1 MFYNKSTNLNLRKV
15 FTMKKFRKIL
25 AAMMAL
31 TMMTSTVAMTAC
43 EFLGGSRELSSIVVT
58 NGSIST
64 SYTLNETVS
73 FEEMVITAKYN
84 DASTETVAFENVK
97 VYLNDEDITNDLNK
111 ITATV
116 GTKTVVIE
124 YEGKKA
130 MITITV
136 SSKVDDGG
144 NEGGDGGNEGGD
156 EGGNEGGN
164 QNPPVVTPIIVAGF
178 EAPGSY
184 TTHLNQKKAAGT
196 AAYGEEGYEAQ
207 FAIANDIY
215 MAGDDNAFKFLP
227 QLRFLNEND
236 QPETAVAFKSQTT
249 VSLYNGTDYVALES
263 RNGEEANVVEYY
275 KDETVYLTANVT
287 NNTYDF
293 ADAAIGQQ
301 FKLSVLPQGNYMYTG
316 KAVDCEVTVVDGF
329 NVYTA
334 KQLAVIDND
343 TDEDRAGYWDDIKEA
358 EGLTD
363 VNPAA
368 IVIQNDITMTAN
380 DIPAAFQYTLEQ
392 EVKYYREA
400 DAETKANPIAADK
413 TFLYDLEDI
422 FSRIINNGQSFKI
435 YGNYFNLNLGQMPL
449 VCSFANEFNGE
460 GYGSDG
466 SNTQLLR
473 IVGEGTLDAE
483 PTGIFEMKNLN
494 VKGNANISD
503 YVYVTESGEALSV
516 YAGGLIFVKTIGV
529 NSVLDNV
536 LARTNFVTFFPEGEN
551 ANMALKNSKAYD
563 SYANAA
569 FVWGKNTFTIENCD
583 MARAGGPLILAQ
595 HVDPEDKDGNYSTIT
610 ADEKSTFKNLVTGKE
625 FWFNSYGAGSVVAN
639 LRALNAAVV
648 GVSQSVS
655 SQMSGGQQV
664 ITNSFMTSNDD
675 NGKLNMIYLLMPNGT
690 DTTIVGK
697 ADVEGSFSYKG
708 YEATRVKGTTMGD
721 KVHTAFA
728 TNAGMGFGISFN
740 LKDGFMHMQ
749 PDASGNL
756 TPVPDPATVGNF
768 VSTSESYLG
777 INLGAFTLFV
787 EYFQL

>member
-73 FEEMVITAKYN
+73 FAEMVITAKYN
-84 DASTETVAFENVK
+84 DASTETVKFENVK

-111 ITATV
+111 ITASV

-136 SSKVDDGG
+136 SSKTDDGG
-144 NEGGDGGNEGGD
+144 NEGGDGGNEGG
-156 EGGNEGGN
+156 NEGGN
-164 QNPPVVTPIIVAGF
+164 QNPPVTPIIVAGF

-207 FAIANDIY
+207 FAVANDIY

-236 QPETAVAFKSQTT
+236 QPETAVSFKSQTT

-275 KDETVYLTANVT
+275 KDETVYLTANIT

-400 DAETKANPIAADK
+400 DAATKENPIAADN
-413 TFLYDLEDI
+413 TFLYDRVDI
-422 FSRIINNGQSFKI
+422 FSRIINNGESFKI

-449 VCSFANEFNGE
+449 VCSFANEYNGE
-460 GYGSDG
+460 DYGADG

-473 IVGEGTLDAE
+473 IVGQGTLEAE
-483 PTGIFEMKNLN
+483 PTGVFEMKNLN
-494 VKGNANISD
+494 VKGNANIAD
-503 YVYVTESGEALSV
+503 HVYVTESNEHLSV

-529 NSVLDNV
+529 NSILDNV
-536 LARTNFVTFFPEGEN
+536 LARTNFITFFPEEDN
-551 ANMALKNSKAYD
+551 AHMTLKNSKAYD

-569 FVWGKNTFTIENCD
+569 FVWGKNTLTIENCD

-595 HVDPEDKDGNYSTIT
+595 HVDPEKKDGNYPTIT
-610 ADEKSTFKNLVTGKE
+610 ADEQSTFKNLVTGKE
-625 FWFNSYGAGSVVAN
+625 FWFNSYGAESLVAN

-648 GVSQSVS
+648 GVSQTVS
-655 SQMSGGQQV
+655 GQVSGGQQI
-664 ITNSFMTSNDD
+664 ITNSFLSSNDE

-690 DTTIVGK
+690 DTTIVAK

-708 YEATRVKGTTMGD
+708 YEANRVKGTTTGD
-721 KVHTAFA
+721 AVHHAFA
-728 TNAGMGFGISFN
+728 ASASMGMPFGISFN

-749 PDASGNL
+749 PVDAAGNL
-756 TPVPDPATVGNF
+756 APVYDNATVGNF
-768 VSTSESYLG
+768 VSTSERYLG